1 MHDLFAT
8 ASDHERRLSRIAA
21 EVWNC
26 APYNDHDGTR
36 YPIAMRI
43 MGVTTAWHP
52 EDAHGIHAVQC
63 ADAPGVHGDAGTPA
77 TVLHG
82 SRDITPPMPWRHA
95 CERVEALVRAVC
107 ALPSTRPPEDEEI
120 VFSHLMEEQWAMAD
134 GDGIR
139 ITVMRFM
146 DEHAEPVVEP
156 PFWNVV
162 VWLDERPILNEE
174 VEHWHA
180 LKAYEEAIRL
190 WQIFEGASE
199 PLRAMVRAYGWKET
213 SRRFKEAYSG

>member
-8 ASDHERRLSRIAA
+8 ASEHERRLSRIAA

-26 APYNDHDGTR
+26 APYTDHDGTR
-36 YPIAMRI
+36 YPLAMQI
-43 MGVTTAWHP
+43 MGITTAWHP

-82 SRDITPPMPWRHA
+82 SRDITPPMPWTDACRHA
-95 CERVEALVRAVC
+95 HALVRAAC

-120 VFSHLMEEQWAMAD
+120 AFSHLMEDHWAMAD
-134 GDGIR
+134 EDGIR
-139 ITVMRFM
+139 VTLMRFM
-146 DEHAEPVVEP
+146 DEDAEPVTDP

-162 VWLDERPILNEE
+162 VLLDGIPITNRE
-174 VEHWHA
+174 VRRWHA
-180 LKAYEEAIRL
+180 SYARTVAARL
-190 WQIFEGASE
+190 FNVFEGSGRS
-199 PLRAMVRAYGWKET
+199 LRALADTQGWGAVRAAFGG
-213 SRRFKEAYSG
+213 RD

>member
-52 EDAHGIHAVQC
+52 GDPHGTHAVQC

-82 SRDITPPMPWRHA
+82 SRDITPPMPWRTA
-95 CERVEALVRAVC
+95 CERVEALVRAAC
-107 ALPSTRPPEDEEI
+107 ALPSTRPPADEEI
-120 VFSHLMEEQWAMAD
+120 MFSHLMEEQWAMD
-134 GDGIR
+134 DSGGIR
-139 ITVMRFM
+139 VTVMRFM
-146 DEHAEPVVEP
+146 DENAEPVVEP

-162 VWLDERPILNEE
+162 VLLDGIPVTNRE
-174 VEHWHA
+174 VRRWHA
-180 LKAYEEAIRL
+180 SYARTVAARL
-190 WQIFEGASE
+190 FNVFDGVGPSLRVLADAQGWGA
-199 PLRAMVRAYGWKET
+199 VRAAFGT
-213 SRRFKEAYSG
+213 RG